1 MLSHILTPLD
11 GSPLAACVF
20 PHVVA
25 IARATGARITLL
37 RVLERSGNSLAGHVN
52 PFDWQMQKREAQT
65 YLDEMAEQLL
75 HTVDLPV
82 TTALLEGCAAVQ
94 IVEHDSGEAL
104 SKVSNHLRADVDV
117 VRDSSTPGG

>member
-1 MLSHILTPLD
+1 MFSHILTPLD

-37 RVLERSGNSLAGHVN
+37 RVLERRGDSLAGHGN

-75 HTVDLPV
+75 HTRVLNTGGNPCS
-82 TTALLEGCAAVQ
+82 ER
-94 IVEHDSGEAL
+94 ES
-104 SKVSNHLRADVDV
+104 V
-117 VRDSSTPGG
+117 VRSGHATAASPTGHLSITR